1 LGGVKAAFFKTKF
14 MKTVNSISGGKT
26 SSYIAKHFSADIN
39 IFSLVRIEDTDNLW
53 MKGKDEKTRQLVSDK
68 LGKEFIGTAEMDE
81 IIYTILDLEQ
91 FIGSEITW
99 VSGNTFEEVIKKNYG
114 YLPNKMTRYCTV
126 EMKLK
131 PIFNWLKENTE
142 LPVEMRIGFRA
153 NEVSRKI
160 GQDEK
165 LNKNGFLEMPYSFS
179 KSKGG
184 RNKWTNVEWQKPIYP
199 LIQNNIYKDQIQS
212 FWNDKSVVFAPI
224 NNCVGCFHQN
234 LILLRKRF
242 EWHPEKMEW
251 FVSKEGYKNIVNKT
265 EKNKHNKNIFLAGQS
280 YQISYE
286 EIKKIANQSALF
298 DINESDFNEC
308 DSGYCGL

>member
-1 LGGVKAAFFKTKF
+1 
-14 MKTVNSISGGKT
+14 MKTVNSISGGQT
-26 SSYIAKHFSADIN
+26 SAYIAVNYPADYNVFALVIN
-39 IFSLVRIEDTDNLW
+39 NGIKTINDKKVIQYIED
-53 MKGKDEKTRQLVSDK
+53 KIKKDFISTPEDDIIIKTMIDLEQY
-68 LGKEFIGTAEMDE
+68 LGKE
-81 IIYTILDLEQ
+81 II
-91 FIGSEITW
+91 W
-99 VSGNTFEEVIKKNYG
+99 VSGDTFDEHLKKNNG
-114 YLPNKMTRYCTV
+114 NVPNLMRRTCTI
-126 EMKLK
+126 ELKLK
-131 PIFNWLKENTE
+131 PIFNWWLENINE
-142 LPVEMRIGFRA
+142 VVEMRIGFRA
-153 NEVSRKI
+153 NEVNRKL

-165 LNKNGFLEMPYSFS
+165 LNENGFLEMPHSFS

-199 LIQNNIYKDQIQS
+199 LIENNIYKDQIQS
-212 FWNDKSVVFAPI
+212 FWKDKPVAFAPI